1 MAERSQVD
9 PDLRRR
15 YEQLLEAIAAVEQS
29 LSLEPDFR
37 ASRMLHVLLLATAR
51 IPWEQARAR
60 VVRIPYREG
69 ACCFG
74 AAELDRK
81 EPKLE
86 DPALR
91 EYSGKPDFETWL
103 GDEYRRHADAHRH
116 EENCKNARTHWTPG
130 TTVK

>member
-1 MAERSQVD
+1 MNQVFAD
-9 PDLRRR
+9 QLRG
-15 YEQLLEAIAAVEQS
+15 AFGIAFYP
-29 LSLEPDFR
+29 LDGEPQWLYV
-37 ASRMLHVLLLATAR
+37 ANLNS
-51 IPWEQARAR
+51 